1 GLHAYALPG
10 TRPKAG
16 GREWG
21 SYELLKSLPKKW
33 KAELNKIVAMVVADK
48 ALLVADSDGELLTF
62 SAADGKK
69 LRELKLAAP
78 PVWDGMAAAYG
89 RLYVSLADGRIVCLG
104 NRASR
109 IKVPRPAVRGR

>member
-1 GLHAYALPG
+1 
-10 TRPKAG
+10 
-16 GREWG
+16 
-21 SYELLKSLPKKW
+21 
-33 KAELNKIVAMVVADK
+33 M
-48 ALLVADSDGELLTF
+48 LVADEALFVSDLRADRGGRLLTF

-69 LRELKLAAP
+69 LGEAKLPAP

-109 IKVPRPAVRGR
+109 VKVPKPPVSKPRPGF